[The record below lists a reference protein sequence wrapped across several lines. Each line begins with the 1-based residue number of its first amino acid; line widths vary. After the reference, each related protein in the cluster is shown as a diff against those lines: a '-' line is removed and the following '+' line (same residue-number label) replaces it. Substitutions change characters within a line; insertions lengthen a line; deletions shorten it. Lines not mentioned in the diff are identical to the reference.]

1 MNTQNPPVHINLWH
15 KEFWMVALASLLVP
29 MAVYMFLPVLPL
41 WLPLQGDYGDR
52 ELSMVMGA
60 TGVGVFL
67 FGTFCSYLV
76 QHFRRNSVCIE
87 SILLMTLTIG
97 LLHYVQWAYRWIGGS
112 HDECVLL
119 MLLAQRLLMGA
130 AYGLA
135 QMGLGSTL
143 VIDTCESSKRTE
155 ANYSAAWFARFA
167 LALGP
172 LAGMV
177 VYRSFGFDGV
187 IIASMA
193 SAVLA
198 ALLICSVHFPFRAPE
213 EGVHLFSF
221 DRFFL
226 PQAMPLFLNLMVV
239 MAVVG
244 MLMPFGNYLLFFTSM
259 MGGFFVALLSQR
271 FVFRN
276 AELKSETI
284 SALLLLAAAVIILL
298 THPVGGIHIVV
309 PFLIGISVGII
320 GSRFLLFFIKLSR
333 HCQRGTAQSSYF
345 LATEL
350 GLSLGLLLHFLF
362 RLHSETLLLLICLA
376 LVVLAFLSYHF
387 YLHRWFIHH
396 KNR

>member
-135 QMGLGSTL
+135 QMVLGSTL

-239 MAVVG
+239 MTVVG

-298 THPVGGIHIVV
+298 EICLFQRQLLRSSFG
-309 PFLIGISVGII
+309 FLFLLFLLFLQ
-320 GSRFLLFFIKLSR
+320 FLLFFFQAFAFRLGIHFFRLLQIFIC
-333 HCQRGTAQSSYF
+333 HCHH
-345 LATEL
+345 
-350 GLSLGLLLHFLF
+350 LSLSVF
-362 RLHSETLLLLICLA
+362 
-376 LVVLAFLSYHF
+376 
-387 YLHRWFIHH
+387 
-396 KNR
+396 